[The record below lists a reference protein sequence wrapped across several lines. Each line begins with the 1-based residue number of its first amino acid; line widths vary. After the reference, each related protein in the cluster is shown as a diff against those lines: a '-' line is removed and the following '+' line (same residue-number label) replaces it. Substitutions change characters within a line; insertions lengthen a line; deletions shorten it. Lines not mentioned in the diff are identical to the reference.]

1 MPPPPPPTANSA
13 AARKARQAERCAAE
27 HVALLHCYQQMTGIG
42 YRSCKDDYQ
51 AFWSCMRV
59 AGAAES
65 VGGAAAAALAAA
77 RGGGEAAGGANADE
91 GPKTGRAWVALR
103 AFGEEQWAR
112 FMGGDKEGEEGSGA
126 GTGGTGGGRAGGGG

>member
-1 MPPPPPPTANSA
+1 MPPPPTANSA

-51 AFWSCMRV
+51 AFWACMRV
-59 AGAAES
+59 AGAAEAG
-65 VGGAAAAALAAA
+65 GGAAAAALAAA
-77 RGGGEAAGGANADE
+77 RGGEAGEAEVE

-112 FMGGDKEGEEGSGA
+112 FMGDDKEDGGGSGA
-126 GTGGTGGGRAGGGG
+126 GTGGGREGGGG